1 MKLTSKTTIG
11 EIVADD
17 FKTAAVFTKFHID
30 FCCKGHRTIEEV
42 CRKRDIDESVLIEH
56 IEKAKKNS
64 ANQSFDYK
72 SWSVDMITDYII
84 KIHHRYVEEKSPVIL
99 QYLNKLCGVYGAIHP
114 ELHEIHTIFSK
125 SFLDLTAH
133 IKREELVVFPFIKK
147 MKIAHSQGTELETPP
162 FLSIENP
169 ISTLKDD
176 HITEGERFKRIAAL
190 TNNYSPPTNSC
201 HTYKATFG
209 MLEEFDKDLKK
220 HIHLENNILFPKAI
234 ELEKTCEKCHN

>member
-17 FKTAAVFTKFHID
+17 FRTAAIFTKFHID

-42 CRKRDIDESVLIEH
+42 CKKRDIKESVLIEH
-56 IEKAKKNS
+56 IEKAKTSS

-72 SWSVDMITDYII
+72 SWTADMIADYIT
-84 KIHHRYVEEKSPVIL
+84 KIHHRYVEEKSPIIL
-99 QYLNKLCGVYGAIHP
+99 QYLNKLCGVHGAIHP

-125 SFLDLTAH
+125 TYLDLTAH
-133 IKREELVVFPFIKK
+133 MKREELVVFPFIKK
-147 MKIAHSQGTELETPP
+147 MKIAHSKGQELETPP
-162 FLSIENP
+162 FFSIETP
-169 ISTLKDD
+169 IATLRDD
-176 HITEGERFKRIAAL
+176 HITEGQRFKRIAAL
-190 TNNYSPPTNSC
+190 TNNYTPPINSC
-201 HTYKATFG
+201 NTYKAAFA

-234 ELEKTCEKCHN
+234 ELEKTFEKVL

>member
-17 FKTAAVFTKFHID
+17 FRTAAIFTKLHID

-42 CRKRDIDESVLIEH
+42 CRKRDIEESVLIEH
-56 IEKAKKNS
+56 IQKARSSS

-72 SWSVDMITDYII
+72 SWTADMIADYIA
-84 KIHHRYVEEKSPVIL
+84 KTHHKYVEEKSPIIL
-99 QYLNKLCGVYGAIHP
+99 QYLDKLCGVHGAIHP
-114 ELHEIHTIFSK
+114 ELHEIHIIFSK
-125 SFLDLTAH
+125 SILDLTAH
-133 IKREELVVFPFIKK
+133 MKREELVIFPFIKK
-147 MKIAHSQGTELETPP
+147 MKIAHSKGTELETPP

-176 HITEGERFKRIAAL
+176 HITERERFKRIAAL
-190 TNNYSPPTNSC
+190 TNNYTPPIESC
-201 HTYKATFG
+201 NTYKAAFA

-234 ELEKTCEKCHN
+234 ELEKTFERVL

>member
-1 MKLTSKTTIG
+1 MKLSNKSTIG

-17 FKTAAVFTKFHID
+17 FRTAAVFTKYHID

-42 CRKRDIDESVLIEH
+42 CKKRDIDETILIEY
-56 IEKAKKNS
+56 IRDAKRNT

-72 SWSVDMITDYII
+72 TWSVDVIADYLT
-84 KIHHRYVEEKSPVIL
+84 KTHHRYIQEKAPIIV
-99 QYLNKLCGVYGAIHP
+99 QYLTKLAGVHGAIHP

-133 IKREELVVFPFIKK
+133 MKREEMVVFPFIIK
-147 MKIAHSQGTELETPP
+147 MKNAQSKGTDLDTPP

-169 ISTLKDD
+169 IATLKED
-176 HITEGERFKRIAAL
+176 HETESERFRRIAAL
-190 TNNYSPPTNSC
+190 TNNYTPPTESC
-201 HTYKATFG
+201 NTYKVAFA
-209 MLEEFDKDLKK
+209 MLEEFEKDLRK

-234 ELEKTCEKCHN
+234 ELERTFEKVL

>member
-1 MKLTSKTTIG
+1 MKLTSNTTIG

-17 FKTAAVFTKFHID
+17 FKTAAIFTKLHID

-42 CRKRDIDESVLIEH
+42 CRKRDIEESVLIEH
-56 IEKAKKNS
+56 IEKARNGS

-72 SWSVDMITDYII
+72 SWTADMIADYIT
-84 KIHHRYVEEKSPVIL
+84 KIHHRYVEEKSPIIL
-99 QYLNKLCGVYGAIHP
+99 QYLDKLCGVHGAIHP

-125 SFLDLTAH
+125 SYLDLTAH
-133 IKREELVVFPFIKK
+133 MKREELVVFPFIKK
-147 MKIAHSQGTELETPP
+147 MKIAHSKGTELETPP

-169 ISTLKDD
+169 IATLKDD
-176 HITEGERFKRIAAL
+176 HVTEGERFRRIAAL
-190 TNNYSPPTNSC
+190 SNNDIPPIDSC
-201 HTYKATFG
+201 NTYKAAFA

-234 ELEKTCEKCHN
+234 ELEKTFEKVS